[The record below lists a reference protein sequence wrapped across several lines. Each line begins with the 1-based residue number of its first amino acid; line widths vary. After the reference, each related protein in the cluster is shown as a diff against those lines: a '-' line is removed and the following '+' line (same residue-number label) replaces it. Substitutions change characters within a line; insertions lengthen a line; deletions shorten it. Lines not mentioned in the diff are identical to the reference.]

1 MPVRNNQASGGRR
14 PSLNATSI
22 SNNNTSPQTPVQVP
36 SRPATW
42 NLAAAEEENRRKRD
56 AVIAGLPDGLD
67 HRSGGATHFRNSTSI
82 FAQVSRTRPTGV
94 SATEIIVPLNKFEQ
108 ALYAGPL
115 VEVRK
120 AHVTNDYARACSN
133 VTDPW
138 PFHVQNSQVEG
149 ALSSSSS
156 SASAQPGS
164 FLAKFMKLDRR
175 APEMDDDTDIGR
187 LLMYMYEQ
195 NQMYHKATLITLAAI
210 RVSISARMSFSDPN
224 PQPFAR

>member
-42 NLAAAEEENRRKRD
+42 NLKAAEEENKRKRD

-67 HRSGGATHFRNSTSI
+67 LRSGGATYIRNSTSI

-108 ALYAGPL
+108 ALYARPL
-115 VEVRK
+115 PEVSK
-120 AHVTNDYARACSN
+120 AYVTNDYARARSN
-133 VTDPW
+133 VTDPRS
-138 PFHVQNSQVEG
+138 FHVQNSQVEG
-149 ALSSSSS
+149 APSSLSSSSS
-156 SASAQPGS
+156 SSAPAQPES
-164 FLAKFMKLDRR
+164 FLAKFMKFDRK
-175 APEMDDDTDIGR
+175 APEMDDDNDTAN
-187 LLMYMYEQ
+187 LLKYIYEQ
-195 NQMYHKATLITLAAI
+195 NQLFHKTTLITLAAI
-210 RVSISARMSFSDPN
+210 RVSISTPCCFFELA
-224 PQPFAR
+224 

>member
-42 NLAAAEEENRRKRD
+42 NLKAAEEENNRKRD

-67 HRSGGATHFRNSTSI
+67 LRSGGATYIRNSTSI

-108 ALYAGPL
+108 ALYARPL
-115 VEVRK
+115 PEVSK
-120 AHVTNDYARACSN
+120 AYVTNDYARARSN
-133 VTDPW
+133 VTDPRS
-138 PFHVQNSQVEG
+138 FHVQNSQVEG
-149 ALSSSSS
+149 APSSLSSSSS
-156 SASAQPGS
+156 S
-164 FLAKFMKLDRR
+164 LDLSV
-175 APEMDDDTDIGR
+175 E
-187 LLMYMYEQ
+187 
-195 NQMYHKATLITLAAI
+195 
-210 RVSISARMSFSDPN
+210 
-224 PQPFAR
+224 